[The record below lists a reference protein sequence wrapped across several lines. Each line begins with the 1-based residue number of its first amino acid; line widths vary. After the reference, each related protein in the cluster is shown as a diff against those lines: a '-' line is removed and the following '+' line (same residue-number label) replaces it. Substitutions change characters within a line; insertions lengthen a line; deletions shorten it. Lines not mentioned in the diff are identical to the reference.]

1 MGGRRHEVFLAP
13 YGHGAAVSGINYPL
27 RGKCRRVFITLIA
40 VRCAFLRYCRSH
52 DTSGYVLWPD
62 RTGTTLGHGADVPG
76 RYRHRSCAGIGGGL
90 LCQCLSQSSCL
101 AACSVQGSHPSHP
114 YYPGSDPGTFVHLSR
129 RLGNAGR
136 DTGPEHIYDSGH
148 GPYGL

>member
-1 MGGRRHEVFLAP
+1 MRYSLRRTVMVLLFLALTILC
-13 YGHGAAVSGINYPL
+13 GESAGVSLSLLLRRGVRFFDIAGAMIL
-27 RGKCRRVFITLIA
+27 RICPMAGSYWHHFGPRCR
-40 VRCAFLRYCRSH
+40 CP
-52 DTSGYVLWPD
+52 WPVQASELCWD
-62 RTGTTLGHGADVPG
+62 WW
-76 RYRHRSCAGIGGGL
+76 GL